1 MRTTLIA
8 VAAVTLSACAGNSFD
23 GKVAGESISIKS
35 AAFLQNRDG
44 DGKPTSA
51 MVLVAD
57 VEGGCDYIK
66 SNRNPKNGTYV
77 RFILYNRDTGSGS
90 ELAASKGDYT
100 VIDYNVNFLTQKGLF
115 ATSVF
120 TKNDTNCSNVLAAKN
135 ADAKSGVIKVDSFKA
150 EAGGN
155 ISGSFDITY
164 GDQADH
170 ITGGFNAQFC
180 DATFSTQPNCE

>member
-35 AAFLQNRDG
+35 AAFLVSKDSNGNPQ
-44 DGKPTSA
+44 TAS
-51 MVLVAD
+51 VYIAD

-66 SNRNPKNGTYV
+66 SNRQPKSGTYV
-77 RFILYNRDTGSGS
+77 LFSLINRDSDGKAIAPTQ
-90 ELAASKGDYT
+90 GDYT
-100 VIDYNVNFLTQKGLF
+100 VIDPLSLNALTTKGLLGY
-115 ATSVF
+115 SVF
-120 TKNDTNCSNVLAAKN
+120 VKNDTSCTNVLAAKN
-135 ADAKSGVIKVDSFKA
+135 SDSKSGVIKVGSYKA

-170 ITGGFNAQFC
+170 ISGGFNAEYC
-180 DATFSTQPNCE
+180 DATFTTSPNCE